1 MLVENKLLD
10 DVITIARN
18 AGEKILTIYHQSS
31 ALEITSKT
39 DDSPLTQADL
49 AAHHIIVAALNRLTP
64 KIPVLSEESSLPN
77 FAERQQ
83 WAQYWLVDPLDG
95 TKEFI
100 SRNGEFTV
108 NIALI
113 DSGMPVLGVVY
124 VPVGDVCYAGFSA
137 ETASESSSKIT
148 VKLSDHGS
156 DAASNI
162 SLSTQKTPYVDKNIH
177 KYACK
182 ISANGIVDIKVRSP
196 QRQVSAGLP
205 IDVVASRHHRA
216 DAIDTLCAKINTDW
230 GQTCL
235 RSMGSSLKLCLVA
248 EGGADLYPRFGPT
261 SEWDTAAAQAI
272 VEAAGGHVLNA
283 AGLPLRYNQKDS
295 MRNPEFFVIG
305 DDIAQWR
312 RLLFAC

>member
-1 MLVENKLLD
+1 MVVENKLLD
-10 DVITIARN
+10 DIITIARN

-31 ALEITSKT
+31 TLEIISKT

-64 KIPVLSEESSLPN
+64 KIPVLSEESTLPD

-83 WAQYWLVDPLDG
+83 WTQYWLVDPLDG

-113 DSGMPVLGVVY
+113 DKGVPVLGVVY

-137 ETASESSSKIT
+137 DTSESSKIT
-148 VKLSDHGS
+148 SESSIQSSDTH
-156 DAASNI
+156 SNI
-162 SLSTQKTPYVDKNIH
+162 SVSPNKSVFVNKNIH

-182 ISANGIVDIKVRSP
+182 ISANGIVDIKARSI
-196 QRQVSAGLP
+196 QGLVSAGLP
-205 IDVVASRHHRA
+205 IEVVASRHHRA
-216 DAIDTLCAKINTDW
+216 EAVDTLCAKINTEW
-230 GQTCL
+230 GQTHL
-235 RSMGSSLKLCLVA
+235 RSMGSSLKLCLIA
-248 EGGADLYPRFGPT
+248 EGRADLYPRFGPT

-272 VEAAGGHVLNA
+272 VEAAGGNVLNA
-283 AGLPLRYNQKDS
+283 RGLPLRYNQKDS
-295 MRNPEFFVIG
+295 MLNPDFFVIG
-305 DDIAQWR
+305 EDISQWR
-312 RLLFAC
+312 RLLSSC